1 MLQHTAPTS
10 ILIPVYNGMPY
21 LEEAV
26 KSVLRQTQSNWN
38 LIIADNCSNDE
49 TSEYLSSLNDHR
61 ILIHRHT
68 KNIGAT
74 KNWEYLY
81 KQCSS
86 KYACF
91 LGADDIM
98 KPTFI
103 ERTEQLISES
113 EDIAFVHSASDLIDG
128 AGIWT
133 GNYSQNLKPLTSK
146 KDFIYQQWIC
156 NQVNVTT
163 CLFSIQKAKK
173 LGVKFDS
180 KRSLLFDWA
189 LWFDIH
195 AQFECSVYIDEP
207 LCQYRQH
214 ENNTTARTHDGPA
227 WTLDRALI
235 ILERLLVISPDFQPK
250 NIRNVANRILFQA
263 IKNSILKRNLKIL
276 RQAVAALISN
286 NSPREIMSTVFHQS
300 DRHSL

>member
-21 LEEAV
+21 LEEAIN
-26 KSVLRQTQSNWN
+26 SVLQQTQSNWN
-38 LIIADNCSNDE
+38 LIIADNCSNDG
-49 TSEYLSSLNDHR
+49 TSEYLSSLNDNR
-61 ILIHRHT
+61 ISIHKHS
-68 KNIGAT
+68 KNIGAA

-81 KQCSS
+81 KECSS
-86 KYACF
+86 KYACI

-103 ERTEQLISES
+103 ERSELLISES

-128 AGIWT
+128 NGTLT
-133 GNYSQNLKPLTSK
+133 GNYSQNLQPLTSK

-163 CLFSIQKAKK
+163 CLFSIQKAKE

-180 KRSLLFDWA
+180 KKILLFDWA

-195 AQFECSVYIDEP
+195 TQFKYSIYINEP

-214 ENNTTARTHDGPA
+214 ANNTTARTHDGPA

-235 ILERLLVISPDFQPK
+235 VLERLLTISTEFQPE
-250 NIRNVANRILFQA
+250 NIRNIGNRILLQA
-263 IKNSILKRNLKIL
+263 IKKSILERDLKIT
-276 RQAVAALISN
+276 RQGLAALILY
-286 NSPREIMSTVFHQS
+286 NSPREFL
-300 DRHSL
+300 SLFVYLLRQTPF